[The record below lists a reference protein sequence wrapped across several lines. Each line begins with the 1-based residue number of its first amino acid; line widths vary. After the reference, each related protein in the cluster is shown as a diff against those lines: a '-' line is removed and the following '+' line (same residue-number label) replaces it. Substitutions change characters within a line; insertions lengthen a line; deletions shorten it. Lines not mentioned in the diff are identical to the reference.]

1 MSENRIRRG
10 TNVPPYG
17 PASAGIRVDSATNE
31 LKFNPDGTERVI
43 SGDHQYVI
51 SIPILAA
58 SVDNTI
64 FTANEDY
71 KVTGVIYTPTIAGT
85 GGAATLDVKKCTGT
99 QAPASGTTVVTATAN
114 LVGTINT
121 VQALT
126 LATSA
131 STLTLASGERLA
143 IDLTG
148 TLTSVVGSLT
158 VFLKKV

>member
-10 TNVPPYG
+10 TNVPSFG

-31 LKFNPDGTERVI
+31 LKFNPDGTERVL
-43 SGDHQYVI
+43 SGDFQYVI
-51 SIPILAA
+51 SVPILAA
-58 SVDNTI
+58 TVDNTI

-71 KVTGVIYTPTIAGT
+71 KVTGVVYVPTIAGT
-85 GGAATLDVKKCTGT
+85 GGAATIDVKKCTGT
-99 QAPASGTTVVTATAN
+99 QLPSAGTTVVTAAAN

-121 VQALT
+121 PQALT
-126 LATSA
+126 LSATA
-131 STLTLASGERLA
+131 ANLVLASGERLA

-148 TLTSVVGSLT
+148 TLTSVVGCLT